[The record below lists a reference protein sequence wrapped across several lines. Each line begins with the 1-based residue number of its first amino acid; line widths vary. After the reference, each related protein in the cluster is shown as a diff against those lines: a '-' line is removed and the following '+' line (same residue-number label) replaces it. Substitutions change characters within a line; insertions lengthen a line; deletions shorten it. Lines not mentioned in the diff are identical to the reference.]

1 MKRTPD
7 SPRGDS
13 SGSKAPRKKSPGND
27 AARKDTAKKDA
38 SRKDASKKESARRG
52 APRKISPRRTRGA
65 SSEGITGKLS
75 LTARGFGFVQTPTGP
90 DILVPYD
97 HLSVAA
103 SGDIVRVEL
112 LPGTASDKPAGR
124 IVEVL
129 ERNQEP
135 LTGRIRRR
143 GKEVRLYPE
152 GQRISRA
159 LVLEP
164 ASLAQ
169 FEDRLPGGPLQ
180 EGDILRVRLTLWTD
194 PGKHPQGEPLE
205 LVGRRDDS
213 GIELRLIALSR
224 GLPLNF
230 PDELLQEAEAIR
242 MPTPRKALR
251 EKTRQDLRNLTCFTI
266 DPVTARDF
274 DDALS
279 IEQRPDGLFELG
291 VHIADVS
298 HFVEEG
304 SALDKEA
311 RERATSVY
319 LVNEVLPMLPE
330 HLSNDLCSLVPGRPR
345 LAFSV
350 IAVLDSIGT
359 VHDLTITESVIQ
371 SSRRFTYEEVEEILQ
386 GESDPLAPS
395 LHILELLAQMLRRQ
409 RRDRGSVDMDLPAA
423 TITLDEEGVP
433 LSILP
438 VERLHA
444 HRLVEECMLLANR
457 LVAEF
462 VLKEAARH
470 RRPFLY
476 RVHPQPKES
485 DVEQLLEL
493 LEQLGI
499 RYHLGETVQPEDYR
513 NILALIE
520 NLEFKDL
527 VEKLALKSLPKAVYS
542 TDNAGHFGLGFEA
555 YTHFTSPIRRYP
567 DLVVHRM
574 LKRYIAPGRIALRR
588 GVQDLLDQV
597 ASHASEKER
606 NATEAERDYTRLKS
620 LQYLGTK
627 TGKVYS
633 GVISGVTS
641 FGLFVQ
647 LNRYLV
653 EGLVHISTLGKERFE
668 LNTQGYRLEG
678 SDSGTVYTLGDRVR
692 VTIKGV
698 NPQERKADMELFRE

>member
-1 MKRTPD
+1 M
-7 SPRGDS
+7 
-13 SGSKAPRKKSPGND
+13 
-27 AARKDTAKKDA
+27 
-38 SRKDASKKESARRG
+38 
-52 APRKISPRRTRGA
+52 
-65 SSEGITGKLS
+65 
-75 LTARGFGFVQTPTGP
+75 
-90 DILVPYD
+90 
-97 HLSVAA
+97 
-103 SGDIVRVEL
+103 
-112 LPGTASDKPAGR
+112 
-124 IVEVL
+124 EVL
-129 ERNQEP
+129 ERSQEP
-135 LTGRIRRR
+135 LVGRVGRR
-143 GKEVRLYPE
+143 GREVRFYPE
-152 GQRISRA
+152 GQRLSRA
-159 LVLEP
+159 LILET
-164 ASLAQ
+164 AALTR
-169 FEDRLPGGPLQ
+169 FEQNLPGGPLQ
-180 EGDILRVRLTLWTD
+180 EGDILRVQMTLWTD
-194 PGKHPQGEPLE
+194 PQKHPLGEPLE

-213 GIELRLIALSR
+213 GIDLRLIALSR
-224 GLPLNF
+224 GLPLSF
-230 PDELLQEAEAIR
+230 PEELLQEAEQMKI
-242 MPTPRKALR
+242 PPPRKALR
-251 EKTRQDLRNLTCFTI
+251 EKTRQDLRSLTCFTI
-266 DPVTARDF
+266 DPATAKDF

-279 IEQRPDGLFELG
+279 IHQREDGLFELG
-291 VHIADVS
+291 IHIADVS
-298 HFVEEG
+298 YFVEEG
-304 SALDKEA
+304 SALDAEA

-350 IAVLDSIGT
+350 LVVLDSIGT
-359 VHDLTITESVIQ
+359 VHDLTITESIIQ

-395 LHILELLAQMLRRQ
+395 LHILELLAQMLRRR
-409 RRDRGSVDMDLPAA
+409 RRDQGSVDMDLPAT
-423 TITLDEEGVP
+423 TITLDEDGVP

-457 LVAEF
+457 MVAEF

-476 RVHPQPKES
+476 RVHPQPKQS
-485 DVEQLLEL
+485 DVEQLLQL

-499 RYHLGETVQPEDYR
+499 RYHLDDTVQPEDYR

-567 DLVVHRM
+567 DLIIHRM

-588 GVQDLLDQV
+588 GVQDLLDHV
-597 ASHASEKER
+597 ASHSSERER

-620 LQYLGTK
+620 LQYLNTK
-627 TGKVYS
+627 IGNVYS

-653 EGLVHISTLGKERFE
+653 EGLVHISSLGKERFE
-668 LNTQGYRLEG
+668 LNTEGYRLESG
-678 SDSGTVYTLGDRVR
+678 TSGTVYTLGDRVR
-692 VTIKGV
+692 VKIVGV
-698 NPQERKADMELFRE
+698 NPQERKADMELIQE